1 MVLLMSKNKLAEPD
15 GPLEEDSPTRSDAGL
30 ISKRTF
36 RQFVKYVITGLLSF
50 GTEISLLYML
60 TDLLNF
66 WYIYANSLALL
77 VVYVINFS
85 LNRFWA
91 FRSRQPLLR
100 QAAASG
106 ILFVLNLVVGNGIMF
121 FLTEIGHLY
130 YLFSKV
136 IATGMA
142 VTWNFFLYKYYI
154 YK

>member
-1 MVLLMSKNKLAEPD
+1 MSQNKPVKPG
-15 GPLEEDSPTRSDAGL
+15 GPLPEDSPNRPDAGL
-30 ISKRTF
+30 VSQRTF

-50 GTEISLLYML
+50 GTEISLLYL
-60 TDLLNF
+60 FTDLLNF
-66 WYIYANSLALL
+66 WYIYANSIALL

-106 ILFVLNLVVGNGIMF
+106 ILFVLNLLVGNGMMF
-121 FLTEIGHLY
+121 VLTEIGHLY